1 MREEDDEEEE
11 EEEEEEEVDKED
23 ALEPRFKLLLSPT
36 VALSPPPIA
45 DTRVEEGKGM
55 VLDDTEEEETAVA
68 EVDDDDEEFIEGEC
82 RGDQPPLIVN
92 PASAISAEKRIVDAR
107 SNSARASAPEKA
119 SPSHLLT
126 NTSSD
131 GSSTSETRSPS

>member
-1 MREEDDEEEE
+1 VREEDDEE

-23 ALEPRFKLLLSPT
+23 ALVPRFKLLLSPP

-55 VLDDTEEEETAVA
+55 VLEDTEDAAVA
-68 EVDDDDEEFIEGEC
+68 AADDEEFIEGEC

-107 SNSARASAPEKA
+107 NSSALASAPENA
-119 SPSHLLT
+119 SPSHLFT

-131 GSSTSETRSPS
+131 GSSTSDTRSPS